1 MTDQTRISDR
11 LRALTSRSLSRRQ
24 FVGYSAATAASVAA
38 SRFAPSAAAQDD
50 NTLVVGYFGGTYGDN
65 WQKAVIEPAQEALGI
80 KIVSDNGFT
89 EWYSKV
95 KLNPDNPPI
104 DVFTLQEVDA
114 YRAQQDGILAELD
127 TSGMTN
133 FNNLFDL
140 AKEGAPYRFTIGW
153 TRLGLVINTDK
164 VTTPPTSFADYWKE
178 PLVSMRL
185 GMPGMPN
192 TFCLDFLVKIAELN
206 GGGIDN
212 LDPGFEAVK
221 KLNLAYA
228 APDFTQAYQDLCAGN
243 LDAMLWVDDQAESW
257 IDKGCAMQYI
267 NPSEGAIANLVTL
280 VTAKGSKK
288 QEMAAKFID
297 FALGVDPQAQFAET
311 QYVGPTNKEVV
322 LDEAVA
328 ARCLYG
334 EDQVKSLTHYDPA
347 ALLPIFDQVTERW
360 KSEIATG

>member
-1 MTDQTRISDR
+1 MTQPNHVSGLVRNAAR
-11 LRALTSRSLSRRQ
+11 HAVSRRR
-24 FVGYSAATAASVAA
+24 FLGYPAATAAVLAVG
-38 SRFAPSAAAQDD
+38 RQTAPAAAQDD

-114 YRAQQDGILAELD
+114 YRAQQDGIIAELD
-127 TSGMTN
+127 TTGMTN
-133 FNNLFDL
+133 FTNLFDL
-140 AKEGAPYRFTIGW
+140 AKEGSPYRFTIGW

-164 VTTPPTSFADYWKE
+164 VTEEPTSFADYWKE
-178 PLVSMRL
+178 PIISMRL

-257 IDKGCAMQYI
+257 IDKDCAMKYI

-280 VTAKGSKK
+280 VVAKGSKK
-288 QEMAAKFID
+288 QELAAKFID
-297 FALGVDPQAQFAET
+297 FALGVEPQAQFAET
-311 QYVGPTNKEVV
+311 QYVGPTNKEVK

-347 ALLPIFDQVTERW
+347 ELLPIFDQVTERW
-360 KSEIATG
+360 QSEIATG